1 MSYKSHIKTLKRVQ
15 TSQSRD
21 LKNGVL
27 IDRNERVQSF
37 NLKTYN
43 KIIKSISRHSLNATP
58 DIQSLYKKISEVIKV
73 KKENIYIGQGITELI
88 SQIIFSLVKK
98 NDEVI
103 IMDPTYPMFE
113 VWCKLH
119 NVKYKRWKFNRN
131 FQLNFNELKQLIN
144 KRTKVIFLVNPNL
157 PIEYEFKKEQKN
169 EIYRLCERK
178 GITVVFDEAYYHFGS
193 KSEVQN
199 ALKKKNTIVMRTF
212 SKAWGLPSIRLG
224 FLITNKK
231 LCNYISKCRSLVE
244 TNALS
249 FQVAMWALKNPY
261 ILQEHVKQIK
271 EGSKYLQ
278 NEFKKINQDYLG
290 GNVTNGLLIK
300 LKKKSHIEKIKKF
313 MWKRKIYVRANFK
326 DRIGNY
332 FRISLGSLNKM
343 KIFYK
348 SFVYWKK
355 HHER

>member
-119 NVKYKRWKFNRN
+119 NVK
-131 FQLNFNELKQLIN
+131 
-144 KRTKVIFLVNPNL
+144 
-157 PIEYEFKKEQKN
+157 
-169 EIYRLCERK
+169 
-178 GITVVFDEAYYHFGS
+178 
-193 KSEVQN
+193 
-199 ALKKKNTIVMRTF
+199 
-212 SKAWGLPSIRLG
+212 
-224 FLITNKK
+224 
-231 LCNYISKCRSLVE
+231 
-244 TNALS
+244 
-249 FQVAMWALKNPY
+249 
-261 ILQEHVKQIK
+261 
-271 EGSKYLQ
+271 
-278 NEFKKINQDYLG
+278 
-290 GNVTNGLLIK
+290 
-300 LKKKSHIEKIKKF
+300 
-313 MWKRKIYVRANFK
+313 
-326 DRIGNY
+326 
-332 FRISLGSLNKM
+332 
-343 KIFYK
+343 
-348 SFVYWKK
+348 
-355 HHER
+355 

>member
-1 MSYKSHIKTLKRVQ
+1 
-15 TSQSRD
+15 
-21 LKNGVL
+21 
-27 IDRNERVQSF
+27 
-37 NLKTYN
+37 
-43 KIIKSISRHSLNATP
+43 
-58 DIQSLYKKISEVIKV
+58 
-73 KKENIYIGQGITELI
+73 
-88 SQIIFSLVKK
+88 
-98 NDEVI
+98 
-103 IMDPTYPMFE
+103 
-113 VWCKLH
+113 
-119 NVKYKRWKFNRN
+119 
-131 FQLNFNELKQLIN
+131 
-144 KRTKVIFLVNPNL
+144 
-157 PIEYEFKKEQKN
+157 
-169 EIYRLCERK
+169 
-178 GITVVFDEAYYHFGS
+178 
-193 KSEVQN
+193 
-199 ALKKKNTIVMRTF
+199 
-212 SKAWGLPSIRLG
+212 
-224 FLITNKK
+224 
-231 LCNYISKCRSLVE
+231 
-244 TNALS
+244 
-249 FQVAMWALKNPY
+249 MWALKNPY